1 MHLIT
6 LPLVPDLVVMGT
18 MLSHNVDFIAMSKK
32 EFKGDHFYVG
42 QGQGSMEMVVST
54 LDVLRIAYYTLDVG
68 RERRDIYFPLLY
80 PVVLFARE
88 AYIEWG
94 N

>member
-1 MHLIT
+1 
-6 LPLVPDLVVMGT
+6 
-18 MLSHNVDFIAMSKK
+18 
-32 EFKGDHFYVG
+32 
-42 QGQGSMEMVVST
+42 MEMVVST

-88 AYIEWG
+88 AYINGETKRFLS
-94 N
+94 